1 MSANVKLFAGTKD
14 FPGMSTTME
23 EHSLK
28 WARRLVNEAANR
40 LANEG
45 CGLEIIKICF
55 FLNWK

>member
-45 CGLEIIKICF
+45 CGFEIIKICF
-55 FLNWK
+55 F